1 MPTQTGTRIVRRF
14 MAISKDELNSVD
26 DWEQWVYRIGLKLD
40 GVITLKGMTNAE
52 RIEAAINDYIAI
64 IKKHPSIE

>member
-14 MAISKDELNSVD
+14 MAIPKDELNSVD
-26 DWEQWVYRIGLKLD
+26 DWERWVYRIGLKLD